1 MADGLKRPDMSTED
15 RAARPLLSG
24 MIGTGE
30 RSSRRIASPHANKF
44 VVATSA
50 LIAIA
55 VIAVTVAIVTARNSN
70 NSGPLPVWS
79 SWSPPDSGYQG
90 AVDIANHL
98 APFYRISGTAQLDAV
113 TVLNVANPA
122 TAASSSSGTP
132 PNQIEVALGSAASA
146 ASGTN
151 SGSSGSSLTSGSSNN
166 AVQLLGGRT
175 IAYNLCGLSA
185 TNSCAIGEGTASSQ
199 RLLLLRREGLELAL
213 YTFRYIKGIDNVVA
227 VMPPGTTAATN
238 TLSPTPPSET
248 KATASAPLDLA
259 LLFDRQELK
268 PWTNQPL
275 ADTLSAVPPAVP
287 QLVQWSQT
295 EEAALVDQLTARG
308 LFSDQF
314 EKAPD
319 GSRLLVLNQL
329 PPQ

>member
-1 MADGLKRPDMSTED
+1 MADGVKRPDMATED
-15 RAARPLLSG
+15 RAARPPLG
-24 MIGTGE
+24 AAMGTGE
-30 RSSRRIASPHANKF
+30 RTSRRIASPHANKF

-55 VIAVTVAIVTARNSN
+55 IIAVTVAIVTARNATN
-70 NSGPLPVWS
+70 GGPLPAWS

-98 APFYRISGTAQLDAV
+98 APFYRISGTEQLDAV

-122 TAASSSSGTP
+122 TVENSSSGTP
-132 PNQIEVALGSAASA
+132 PNQIEVALGS
-146 ASGTN
+146 N
-151 SGSSGSSLTSGSSNN
+151 SSSSSLTSGSSND

-185 TNSCAIGEGTASSQ
+185 NNSCTIGEGTPSDE

-213 YTFRYIKGIDNVVA
+213 YTFHYIKGIDNVVA
-227 VMPPGTTAATN
+227 VLPPSTTQATA

-248 KATASAPLDLA
+248 KTPASSRLDLA
-259 LLFDRQELK
+259 LLFDRQELQT
-268 PWTNQPL
+268 WTNQPL
-275 ADTLSAVPPAVP
+275 SNTLSALPPAVP
-287 QLVQWSQT
+287 QLAQWSQT

-308 LFSDQF
+308 LFNDQF
-314 EKAPD
+314 ENAPD
-319 GSRLLVLNQL
+319 GSRLLVLTQL